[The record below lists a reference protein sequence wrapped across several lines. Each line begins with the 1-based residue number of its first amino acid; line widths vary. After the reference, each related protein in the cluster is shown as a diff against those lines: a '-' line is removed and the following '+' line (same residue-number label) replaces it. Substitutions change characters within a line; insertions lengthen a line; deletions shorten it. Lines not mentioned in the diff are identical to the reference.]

1 AYLTVDIDVLDPA
14 YAPGTGTPVS
24 GGLSSAQLLMTI
36 DKIAT
41 LDWRGMDVVEFAP
54 AYDHADI
61 TAIAASTVIQ
71 HYLQGLAAKKS

>member
-1 AYLTVDIDVLDPA
+1 
-14 YAPGTGTPVS
+14 
-24 GGLSSAQLLMTI
+24 
-36 DKIAT
+36 
-41 LDWRGMDVVEFAP
+41 MDVVEFAP